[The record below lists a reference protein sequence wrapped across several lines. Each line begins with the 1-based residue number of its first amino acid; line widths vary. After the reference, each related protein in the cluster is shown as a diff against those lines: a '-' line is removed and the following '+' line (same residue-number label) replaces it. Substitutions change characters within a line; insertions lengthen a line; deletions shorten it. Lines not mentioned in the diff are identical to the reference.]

1 MISISLLLFSLLA
14 CSSLFAYAPS
24 KVVFTNREAA
34 FVLNN
39 QARIAVGPEDS
50 LLGWKDGS
58 IVKRVE
64 GVGEGDFN
72 LRQQTSLHGTKYE
85 ATTASAGGGLV
96 YSNSNTICSIQTVSY
111 GLMLNNSNAII
122 KLSRTASDLQ
132 QLVRHNSN
140 ALEYRYR
147 TMSNAVNYL
156 VGIEETP
163 LVVDTD
169 TSIENIRF
177 IKNGFAIADDTTL
190 TINTPLSLAGGMN
203 FGENAILNLNGDLT
217 LSSNAYF
224 VNDTHLI
231 GQNRKLTLQN
241 SVIFNN
247 ALRLTGG
254 LVIDGCGND
263 VFINNHVLLDNFAS
277 VTFRNMNMHVV
288 EDAYFS
294 AGEESHLTLQN
305 VQVKLHDDCSFT
317 QGYVH
322 IVDDVIVRGK
332 GHSLAYI
339 SPKPLIVHP
348 GALLKFEVDTTFILG
363 PSTPASRYIMRMIDP
378 TSLLYFNGS
387 TFEAS
392 IDGAHITHGT
402 VLFDNRVHVINKDGV
417 GDNNTDPSKAITFET
432 QSNGAAYVHLL
443 AGARVEVDGYVDFPE
458 IF

>member
-1 MISISLLLFSLLA
+1 MKHISLLLFSLLT
-14 CSSLFAYAPS
+14 CSSLFSYSPS

-34 FVLNN
+34 FVLND

-58 IVKRVE
+58 IVKRVN

-72 LRQQTSLHGTKYE
+72 LRQQTVLNGTKYE
-85 ATTASAGGGLV
+85 ATTALAGGGLV
-96 YSNSNTICSIQTVSY
+96 YSNSNAINIMDSSNSELVI
-111 GLMLNNSNAII
+111 NNSNAIV
-122 KLSRTASDLQ
+122 KLNRTASDLQ
-132 QLVRHNSN
+132 QFVRHNSN

-163 LVVDTD
+163 LVVNAN
-169 TSIENIRF
+169 TSIDNIRF
-177 IKNGFAIADDTTL
+177 IKNGIVISDETTL
-190 TINTPLSLAGGMN
+190 TINTPLSLAGGVI
-203 FGENAILNLNGDLT
+203 FGENAALNINGDLT

-247 ALRLTGG
+247 ALQLTGG

-294 AGEESHLTLQN
+294 AGEVSHLTLQN

-317 QGYVH
+317 QGYLH

-339 SPKPLIVHP
+339 SSKPLIVHP

-417 GDNNTDPSKAITFET
+417 GDNNTDPNKAITFET
-432 QSNGAAYVHLL
+432 QGDSVAHVHLL